1 MKTQFLTL
9 LFFVSFLS
17 FGQDL
22 EKAKSYY
29 REIAN
34 AKTVAKAGFKDS
46 AIVLYEQAFQKIDY
60 VSFYYI
66 KEVLDLSKSAKD
78 KDRVRKY
85 KALWSEKRESI
96 DKDFKSKVDSLN
108 KWEDKIRTGKIR
120 KGVKFYN
127 TCMNDS
133 LCDRQSK
140 KFLEAKRLYDLAIN
154 IGRSNEKAVLK
165 LIADKDGYKGELLLG
180 KHHYSFFKDLLHFDD
195 DTNNVILKPI
205 LDEAFSKGYVSPVL
219 YSSLLDRHEYNTMGT
234 QKYWAWP
241 YVDKDPGLTK
251 EEIEKA
257 NFERSQIG
265 INSKIKEIRHSGQ
278 DWIIVNY

>member
-9 LFFVSFLS
+9 LFFVPFLS

-34 AKTVAKAGFKDS
+34 AKTVSKAGFKDS

-66 KEVLDLSKSAKD
+66 KEVLDLSKSVKD

-85 KALWSEKRESI
+85 KALWNQKRESI

-154 IGRSNEKAVLK
+154 IGRSNQKAVLK
-165 LIADKDGYKGELLLG
+165 LITDKGGYKGELLLG
-180 KHHYSFFKDLLHFDD
+180 KHHYSFFKDLLHCDD

-205 LDEAFSKGYVSPVL
+205 LDEAFSRGLVSPVL
-219 YSSLLDRHEYNTMGT
+219 YSSLLDRHEYSTMGT

-241 YVDKDPGLTK
+241 YVDKDPELTK

-265 INSKIKEIRHSGQ
+265 INSKIKEIRHSGK